1 MTFGKAFSTWG
12 LSFLIS
18 KTRLLITNL
27 HTLLDCC
34 VRRDSV
40 FENTLKTTKHY
51 INLALV
57 LPFFITVFYPVQTDV
72 FCTYQPSTELVE
84 MPIVSTV
91 KGPLP
96 TGDPCQEARILLIPF
111 PVSFP
116 SQSLSPGASIWFFFF
131 SFLKGVNTGI
141 ELIQVLTD
149 RPNVESQTSA
159 MTLNYAF
166 LSSS

>member
-1 MTFGKAFSTWG
+1 MPWRFRVSRLKVKPHPTTYFPVTFGKAFSTWG

-57 LPFFITVFYPVQTDV
+57 LPFFITVLYPVQTDV

-96 TGDPCQEARILLIPF
+96 TGDPRQEAHILLIPF
-111 PVSFP
+111 SPLI
-116 SQSLSPGASIWFFFF
+116 SQSVTESWGIYMVFF
-131 SFLKGVNTGI
+131 SFL
-141 ELIQVLTD
+141 
-149 RPNVESQTSA
+149 
-159 MTLNYAF
+159 F
-166 LSSS
+166 